1 MTLKNP
7 LTATAAMVNSYVFMK
22 NKQRNAHRRWESS
35 DFPHKSYNTTLGEAG
50 GKCKYSEMETII
62 INY

>member
-1 MTLKNP
+1 
-7 LTATAAMVNSYVFMK
+7 MK
-22 NKQRNAHRRWESS
+22 NKQRNAHRHWESG
-35 DFPHKSYNTTLGEAG
+35 DFPHKSYNTALGEAG